1 MREAFFCGTWQ
12 DTRAYTTQGR
22 PNMRG
27 GMLKRFDD
35 FYARSG
41 LSTSGLL
48 LARGP
53 GGGYFAGYTRSAI
66 GLGLPV
72 LAVALIGATGCKVQV
87 DKSEDGK
94 NVRIATPFGTIAVN
108 KNQASASD
116 VGLPAYPGSA
126 LDTGEDG
133 NKSAKVDMGLGSW
146 KLRVRMAHYTT
157 TDNRD
162 QVLAFYRK
170 ALGEYGSVIECAGDT
185 PVGTPAT
192 TREGLNCDHSD
203 HGNNSMR
210 GNFNSNDLELKAGS
224 PHQAHSASRNTGPS
238 GPTRMFFGLT
248 SPCTSARLFACVAA
262 TRACSAAA
270 RSGWRAAV
278 ATSSACGSTAT
289 R

>member
-1 MREAFFCGTWQ
+1 
-12 DTRAYTTQGR
+12 
-22 PNMRG
+22 MRG

-133 NKSAKVDMGLGSW
+133 NKSAKVDMGVGSW
-146 KLRVRMAHYTT
+146 KLRV
-157 TDNRD
+157 
-162 QVLAFYRK
+162 
-170 ALGEYGSVIECAGDT
+170 
-185 PVGTPAT
+185 TPAMEAGIAN
-192 TREGLNCDHSD
+192 RVW
-203 HGNNSMR
+203 R
-210 GNFNSNDLELKAGS
+210 VQRPLE
-224 PHQAHSASRNTGPS
+224 
-238 GPTRMFFGLT
+238 M
-248 SPCTSARLFACVAA
+248 V
-262 TRACSAAA
+262 
-270 RSGWRAAV
+270 
-278 ATSSACGSTAT
+278 
-289 R
+289 